1 MENTRPIRRKIQG
14 VIEMLEINSEAIMSD
29 EILRKIMISQLGE
42 VIEELH
48 SYDEEHRGEG

>member
-1 MENTRPIRRKIQG
+1 
-14 VIEMLEINSEAIMSD
+14 MLEINSEAIMSD